1 MDLTQSARVR
11 VRKLAA
17 RIFPKAELALTGLY
31 LMAGMFWSIYSNQY
45 ISALLADEEEF
56 PMQVTAK
63 GINFVLTTGA
73 VLYLVLRR
81 AYTDRRAAEYVS
93 HENYERYALVA
104 RAASDAM
111 WDWDLR
117 NNRIWRS
124 EGYGKLF
131 GYGAQELPLVIE
143 SWIDRLHPEDQER
156 VVTGLRHAVR
166 KGQQFWSD
174 EYRFRTKDGR
184 YLDVADRAYV
194 LRDAQGE
201 AIRVIGGMTD
211 ITARRRAEQDLRHSR
226 ERLRALST
234 RLQTLREEER
244 TRISREIHD
253 ELGQLLTGIKM
264 DLRWIEDRLSTGNWP
279 LAANPILD
287 RVVQSTELIDRLML
301 SVRRIASELRPDLL
315 DSLGLL
321 NALQFELSRFGKLT
335 SLEVHSDFPDSLPP
349 LNIEIRTAVFR
360 IFQETLTN
368 VARHAHASR
377 VDVSLRLA
385 TGRARLQVRD
395 NGQGM
400 VTEEILGA
408 GSLGLLGMQ
417 ERASLLQGKLQLES
431 SPGAGTVVSL
441 DFPLPPAAAP
451 DPQPRRSR
459 QAHETY
465 PDHRRP

>member
-1 MDLTQSARVR
+1 VRDSVGPRRSEGPASQSMDLTQSARVR

-31 LMAGMFWSIYSNQY
+31 LLVAMFWTVYSNQY
-45 ISALLADEEEF
+45 ISAMLADADEF

-81 AYTDRRAAEYVS
+81 AYTARRAAEYVS
-93 HENYERYALVA
+93 NENFERFALVA

-117 NNRIWRS
+117 NNRVWRS
-124 EGYGKLF
+124 EGYSKLF
-131 GYGAQELPLVIE
+131 GYSAKELPAVIE
-143 SWIDRLHPEDQER
+143 SWIDRLHPEDQDR
-156 VVTGLRHAVR
+156 VVTGLRQAAR
-166 KGQQFWSD
+166 SAQQLWAE

-184 YLDVADRAYV
+184 YLDIADRAYV
-194 LRDAQGE
+194 LRDPNGE
-201 AIRVIGGMTD
+201 PIRVIGGMTD
-211 ITARRRAEQDLRHSR
+211 ITTRRRAEQELRQSR
-226 ERLRALST
+226 ERLRALSA

-264 DLRWIEDRLSTGNWP
+264 DLRWIEDHLSTGNWP
-279 LAANPILD
+279 PGANPILD
-287 RVVQSTELIDRLML
+287 RVVQSTELIDRLMH

-321 NALQFELSRFGKLT
+321 NALQFELARFGKL
-335 SLEVHSDFPDSLPP
+335 SGVEGHSDLPEDLPP
-349 LNIEIRTAVFR
+349 LPIEVRTAVFR

-368 VARHAHASR
+368 VARHARASR

-385 TGRARLQVRD
+385 AGRARLQVRD
-395 NGQGM
+395 DGQGM
-400 VTEEILGA
+400 PAEKIAGT

-417 ERASLLQGKLQLES
+417 ERASLLHGALQLES
-431 SPGAGTVVSL
+431 SPGGGTTVSL
-441 DFPLPPAAAP
+441 DFPLPATENTPA
-451 DPQPRRSR
+451 
-459 QAHETY
+459 
-465 PDHRRP
+465 